1 MLLQHI
7 GFNDFFD
14 THFSSYQEKNF
25 KPARVIRQNK
35 TNYIIMSEVGELTAQ
50 LSGKMLH
57 EENSNKPVV
66 GDWVVVSIITDDSLA
81 IIHATLPRK
90 TTVER
95 KSAGIKTEA
104 QVIAVNIDK
113 LILVVGLDDNF
124 NIRRIERYL
133 TMIYD
138 SGAEPIILL
147 NKSDL
152 CDDVEAR
159 KAEVESIA
167 FGIPVITISA
177 LINFGMDE
185 LAEHLQEG
193 KTLALIGPSGV
204 GKSTIINHFMNYEK
218 MVVKKVSDEK
228 HQGRHT
234 TTHRELIILP
244 NGAIMIDTPGM
255 RELQLW
261 GDEDNVSKSFS
272 DIESLSA
279 MCKFHDC
286 KHQSEPGCAIT
297 EAIESGELD
306 KKRFDSYLKQ
316 LRELK
321 HLSSRKDQLGR
332 HEMNKRGKKFAAQI
346 KAAVKF
352 KKKNNLKTHK

>member
-1 MLLQHI
+1 MILQHI
-7 GFNDFFD
+7 GFIDFFE
-14 THFSSYQEKNF
+14 THFSPFKEKNF

-35 TNYIIMSEVGELTAQ
+35 TNYLILSEDGELTAQ

-57 EENSNKPVV
+57 KDDKMLKPVV
-66 GDWVVVSIITDDSLA
+66 GDWVVISTTDNDSLA
-81 IIHATLPRK
+81 IIHDVLPRQ
-90 TTVER
+90 TIVER
-95 KSAGIKTEA
+95 KTAGDKTEA
-104 QVIAVNIDK
+104 QIIAVNIDK

-147 NKSDL
+147 NKTDL
-152 CDDVEAR
+152 CDDVESR

-167 FGIPVITISA
+167 FGVPVITISA
-177 LINFGMDE
+177 LNNFGLDE
-185 LAEHLQEG
+185 LEEHLSHG
-193 KTLALIGPSGV
+193 KTIALIGSSGV

-218 MVVKKVSDEK
+218 MKVKSVSDEK

-234 TTHRELIILP
+234 TTHRELIVLP
-244 NGAIMIDTPGM
+244 NGAVMLDTPGM

-261 GDEDNVSKSFS
+261 GDEENVSKSFS

-279 MCKFHDC
+279 MCKFVDC
-286 KHQSEPGCAIT
+286 KHQSEPGCAIIN
-297 EAIESGELD
+297 AIESGEL
-306 KKRFDSYLKQ
+306 KQKRFDSYLKQ
-316 LRELK
+316 LRELQ
-321 HLSSRKDQLGR
+321 HLARRQDQLGR
-332 HEMNKRGKKFAAQI
+332 HEMNKRGKKFAARV

-352 KKKNNLKTHK
+352 KKKNNLKTW